1 MRYYLGRIQRHDVHN
16 INDKKTFCEPMGEY
30 QPLMTEGFLNY
41 TISVCRVDRIMTN
54 PKLIAEN

>member
-1 MRYYLGRIQRHDVHN
+1 MI
-16 INDKKTFCEPMGEY
+16 KTFCESMGEY

-41 TISVCRVDRIMTN
+41 AISVCRIDRIMTN